1 MSHVIAV
8 MRDSGDLPAVAD
20 GVCVESSTIL
30 YLGKNL
36 DRNAAAAAAAPACF
50 NGINT
55 IATKRDRAMA
65 YPVRCGI
72 MAQRGCGRNIPCAMQ
87 LLAGYFDPK
96 QKHTQPCLNTTELQ
110 ALLPRPHQAS

>member
-1 MSHVIAV
+1 M
-8 MRDSGDLPAVAD
+8 AD

-36 DRNAAAAAAAPACF
+36 DRNAAAAAAAAAPCMSQYP
-50 NGINT
+50 NT
-55 IATKRDRAMA
+55 VATKRDRAMA

-72 MAQRGCGRNIPCAMQ
+72 MTQRGCGRNVPCAMQ